1 MKMNDLPTSGPA
13 PVDPYRF
20 TTIAHRAHRFGGPLS
35 DTKAAVLVELLGLN
49 AKLQVLD
56 LGCGKANLLAMVLQ
70 RWGCT
75 GLGVDV
81 NPHFLAEARRAH
93 FALVAGGRLKLAEQ
107 SGDVVMQKAGQ
118 FDAVLCLGAAHYLG
132 GMQRLLMELRR
143 CLGRDGV
150 VLIGE
155 AFWSRPPTPAFL
167 DLIGGRQA
175 QMGTHA
181 ENAQRA
187 RHAGYDVL
195 YTSTASCDEWDEYEG
210 LYAKNVLDFCHQH
223 PDDPEAAAWRA
234 RVERWQ
240 DGWLRWG
247 RETLGFAYYLVRS
260 R

>member
-1 MKMNDLPTSGPA
+1 MKMNDLPGEGA
-13 PVDPYRF
+13 VHVDPYRF
-20 TTIAHRAHRFGGPLS
+20 TTIAHRAHRFGGPLF
-35 DTKAAVLVELLGLN
+35 DAKAAVLVELLGLN
-49 AKLQVLD
+49 AKSHVLD

-70 RWGCT
+70 RWGCS

-93 FALVAGGRLKLAEQ
+93 FALVAGGRLRLAEQ
-107 SGDVVMQKAGQ
+107 SGEVTLQAGGR

-132 GMQRLLMELRR
+132 GMQQLLTQLRCCLRR
-143 CLGRDGV
+143 AGV
-150 VLIGE
+150 VLIG
-155 AFWSRPPTPAFL
+155 AGFWARPPAPAFL
-167 DLIGGRQA
+167 ELIGGREE
-175 QMGTHA
+175 QMETHA

-187 RHAGYDVL
+187 RQAGYDVL
-195 YTSTASCDEWDEYEG
+195 YTSTASFDEWDEYEG
-210 LYAKNVLDFCHQH
+210 LYARNLLDFCHQY